1 MTGGIMQL
9 VTQGAQDI
17 YLVGN
22 PSMTYFKTVYK
33 RHTPFGTEYINLFFD
48 PAATFTPTQ
57 QTKSTCKI
65 DRNGD
70 LLYDTYVTYDLPAI
84 FTNNKIPFGWVE
96 GVGTKIINQASIRF
110 DGTQI
115 DIQTGDYMKVYY
127 DISNGGTDQ
136 YKYNRLIGNIPE
148 LRNSGQSLS
157 DDINDQ
163 DLAILAYKLYIP
175 LTFWYCMNPGSS
187 IPLVALQYNEVY
199 IDIIFN
205 QLNDLIRIGK
215 PPISPQRLFG
225 DYDNSDF
232 NITIRNYFLSNGY
245 DQTNVIY
252 YFTQN
257 NWSGNSN
264 VLANYIFLGDDERQ
278 MFAQTSHEYLITQS
292 QFNFFQ
298 GLKKGPNTLGTT
310 FNHPVSEI
318 MWYLTRDDL
327 NLYNDWYNFTGLVN
341 TDRQSLNTY
350 LKQLNNFNDPYYS
363 EVALKNLI
371 LNYKPLIQKINGNL
385 KKSLTNVQLQT
396 YFGGYFNI
404 MDSFQPILNNND
416 RATVFDSNFY
426 DFLNQWKYHS
436 GASEQPVYILSF
448 ALQPGKLQPSGTQNF
463 SRLNNQYFKINISD
477 IYPIEEKFNCYM
489 FARNYNVLRII
500 GGIGSIVFAN

>member
-22 PSMTYFKTVYK
+22 PSITYFKTVYK

-57 QTKSTCKI
+57 QTKATCKI

-70 LLYDTYVTYDLPAI
+70 LLYDTYVAYELPAI
-84 FTNNKIPFGWVE
+84 FTNTKIPFAWTE
-96 GVGTKIINQASIRF
+96 SVGTKIINQVVARF
-110 DGTQI
+110 DGSQI

-127 DISNGGTDQ
+127 DLAHGGTEQ
-136 YKYNRLIGNIPE
+136 FKYNRLVGNVSQ
-148 LRNSGQSLS
+148 LQSSGRILPTN
-157 DDINDQ
+157 IEEQ
-163 DLAILAYKLYIP
+163 DLAILAYQLYIP
-175 LTFWYCMNPGSS
+175 LSFWFCTNPGSAV
-187 IPLVALQYNEVY
+187 PLIALQYNEMYLDVT
-199 IDIIFN
+199 FN
-205 QLNDLIRIGK
+205 QLNDLIRIGN

-225 DYDNSDF
+225 DYSNSDF
-232 NITIRNYFLSNGY
+232 NITIRNYLLTKGF

-257 NWSGNSN
+257 NWAGNSN

-278 MFAQTSHEYLITQS
+278 MFAQTSHEYLITQT

-298 GLKKGPNTLGTT
+298 GLKQGPNTLGTT

-318 MWYLTRDDL
+318 IWYLTRDDL

-341 TDRQSLNTY
+341 TNVQSMNTY
-350 LKQLNNFNDPYYS
+350 LDSLRNYNDPYYS
-363 EVALKNLI
+363 QSVLGAIETS
-371 LNYKPLIQKINGNL
+371 YGPLVNEINGQIKAAN
-385 KKSLTNVQLQT
+385 TNIQLQT
-396 YFGGYFNI
+396 YFPGYFNI
-404 MDSFQPILNNND
+404 MQSFQPILNNND
-416 RATVFDSNFY
+416 RSTVFDANFY
-426 DFLNQWKYHS
+426 FYLNQWKYHS
-436 GASEQPVYILSF
+436 GGTIQPVYVLSF
-448 ALQPGKLQPSGTQNF
+448 GLSPEKLQPSGTQNF

-477 IYPIEEKFNCYM
+477 IYPIEENFNCSM